1 MEKLIRQIASEI
13 GLDVLELNEGWDFDG
28 TVKHYT
34 RLADE
39 LSDKLNDDELYEK
52 CYEMLL
58 GCYNEGLKA
67 IENRD

>member
-13 GLDVLELNEGWDFDG
+13 ELDVLELNEGWDFDG

-58 GCYNEGLKA
+58 GCYNEGLKV
-67 IENRD
+67 IENID

>member
-13 GLDVLELNEGWDFDG
+13 ELDVLEIDEGWDFDG

-34 RLADE
+34 RLAEE

-58 GCYNEGLKA
+58 ECYNEGLKV
-67 IENRD
+67 IENID